1 MLRYVKKA
9 EINFKNANTEN
20 ETGSATTGKW
30 TGLDVYERASSVILD
45 IQTLE
50 IGYGQPTV
58 SLYAASNLNTA
69 FLVAKNTSQAADG
82 YNTIVTL
89 LLFKHPDIL
98 QSYLF
103 ILSNTLCQCPMSNV
117 LMFECLNPEIYWHS
131 EHSIKPL
138 NLHFRIS

>member
-1 MLRYVKKA
+1 MQIHKMRLAVPQL
-9 EINFKNANTEN
+9 ANGRDLTFMN
-20 ETGSATTGKW
+20 ERQ
-30 TGLDVYERASSVILD
+30 VSVILD

-89 LLFKHPDIL
+89 LLFKHLDIL

-103 ILSNTLCQCPMSNV
+103 ILSNTLCQCPVS
-117 LMFECLNPEIYWHS
+117 
-131 EHSIKPL
+131 
-138 NLHFRIS
+138 